1 MNLGS
6 FAAVGANFDT
16 DGTCEAL
23 DADFTQVTPGQ
34 LALGPLADNG
44 GPTETHALLSGSVAI
59 DAVTD
64 CTLLDGSTPVTED
77 QRDVPAHRARA
88 ATPGRSSSGSR
99 RASPRSSHPTSSR

>member
-44 GPTETHALLSGSVAI
+44 GPKETHALLWGASP
-59 DAVTD
+59 
-64 CTLLDGSTPVTED
+64 STQSPT
-77 QRDVPAHRARA
+77 A
-88 ATPGRSSSGSR
+88 RSSTAAR
-99 RASPRSSHPTSSR
+99 R